1 MFAAFFVFSIFY
13 NLSNRFWPIKF
24 IILIAGIVGAFYI
37 PGDSS
42 FGTGKFFSRG
52 KDLLICFSFQV
63 WKNFG
68 FIGSF
73 FYLLIQVCFLILFAD
88 EVADELVSRMED
100 SDSRGPLCL
109 LVSISL
115 ANYILS
121 VVGII
126 LFYVYYGGSGCS
138 LHKFLISINMIM
150 IAGLSLVSI
159 LPAVQECK
167 YWN

>member
-1 MFAAFFVFSIFY
+1 MVCFY
-13 NLSNRFWPIKF
+13 EK
-24 IILIAGIVGAFYI
+24 
-37 PGDSS
+37 
-42 FGTGKFFSRG
+42 
-52 KDLLICFSFQV
+52 V

-73 FYLLIQVCFLILFAD
+73 LYLLIQVCFLILFAD

-109 LVSISL
+109 LVTISL

-121 VVGII
+121 AIGII

-150 IAGLSLVSI
+150 IVSLSLVSI
-159 LPAVQECK
+159 LPSVQECEYFNMK
-167 YWN
+167 IFSFLINYYNINHFNR